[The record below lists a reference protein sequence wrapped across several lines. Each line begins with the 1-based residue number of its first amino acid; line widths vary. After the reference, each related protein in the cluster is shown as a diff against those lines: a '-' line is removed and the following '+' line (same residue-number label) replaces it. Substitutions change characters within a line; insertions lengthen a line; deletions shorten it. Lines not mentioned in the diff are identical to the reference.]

1 MVRCSLAQFRKAI
14 ARASIAEKCEHLR
27 SPEPRLFNGLDKRH
41 FFALQNSRDHPS
53 LAPPSAATMSRTILS
68 LPLRTASQLNQQS
81 LLWTCRRC
89 LATQSRSDS
98 NQPEFSPSLPS
109 DQRRDAHGKVV
120 PLQRRDWLLKKQ
132 LPHDI
137 PRTRLVHSTTDILP
151 DKEKAQRDAIPK
163 HKRTVG
169 VVTSAGLMD
178 RTVTVR
184 LPGQAWNKH
193 IKKVGEAANDAKT
206 R

>member
-1 MVRCSLAQFRKAI
+1 
-14 ARASIAEKCEHLR
+14 
-27 SPEPRLFNGLDKRH
+27 
-41 FFALQNSRDHPS
+41 
-53 LAPPSAATMSRTILS
+53 MSRTMLS

-89 LATQSRSDS
+89 LATQAKSAASQS
-98 NQPEFSPSLPS
+98 EFPPSLPANE
-109 DQRRDAHGKVV
+109 RRDAEGKVV

-151 DKEKAQRDAIPK
+151 PKEKAQRDSIPK

-169 VVTSAGLMD
+169 VVIKAGLMD

-193 IKKVGEAANDAKT
+193 IKKVGEAADEGT
-206 R
+206 TW